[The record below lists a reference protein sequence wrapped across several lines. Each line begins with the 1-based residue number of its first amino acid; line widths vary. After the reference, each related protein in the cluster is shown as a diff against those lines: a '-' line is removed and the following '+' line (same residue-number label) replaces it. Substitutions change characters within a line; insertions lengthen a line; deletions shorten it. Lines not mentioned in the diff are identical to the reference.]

1 MARITSGTPTMDAAD
16 KAEHEWEKAS
26 DQKRGGKDEELTL
39 ISREAKSIF
48 R

>member
-1 MARITSGTPTMDAAD
+1 MARIIRAAAKVDAAD

-26 DQKRGGKDEELTL
+26 DQQRGGKDEELTL